1 MPITFFARRSTYLS
15 AAALLLVV
23 AAGCEQ
29 SKTANPLSPQIAGP
43 LANVDITVPK
53 ALEPG
58 TGWKIEDKNQPITL
72 LIENPSS
79 SSPRP
84 FTLRVEV
91 ATDATFANAVF
102 TANNIGPGP
111 NGRTAVRLP
120 DKLAPGRSY
129 LWRAR
134 AEDGANNSEWSA
146 AAQFDVL
153 MPIFIGTPVAKS
165 PVGNVRVESR
175 TPTLVAANAVT
186 TGPHGALFYFFQIS
200 GTDTFGGQ
208 AASAEAPVNPG
219 GETSLAIPSA
229 LPYDTTVYWRVR
241 ITDGLN
247 VGAWSKTE
255 VFRTPVAPVVVPPP
269 PPPGGGSGGGG
280 GGTGGSC
287 AGNNG
292 DAIVQ
297 CIAAKYP
304 QYLVPVGSLG
314 QRQSNMMFLRD
325 RIIEAGRCGG
335 LDLAWNLKRG
345 GPEIS
350 IDFLVHMDNGTLR
363 GIDIAFDYDNI
374 STPLKLYWGEGT
386 FPYYGGY
393 PQFSCSGV

>member
-1 MPITFFARRSTYLS
+1 MPITFFARRPRRLS
-15 AAALLLVV
+15 VAAFLLLV

-84 FTLRVEV
+84 YTLRVEV
-91 ATDATFANAVF
+91 ATDDPFTNLLF
-102 TANNIGPGP
+102 TASNIGPGP
-111 NGRTAVRLP
+111 NGRTALRLP

-129 LWRAR
+129 FWRAR

-146 AAQFDVL
+146 AAQFDIL
-153 MPIFIGTPVAKS
+153 MPISIGTPTPKS
-165 PVGNVRVESR
+165 PVANVRVTSR
-175 TPTLVAANAVT
+175 QPTLVAGNGT
-186 TGPHGALFYFFQIS
+186 STGPHGALFYFFQIS
-200 GTDTFGGQ
+200 ATDTFSSTT
-208 AASAEAPVNPG
+208 AAAEAPQSG
-219 GETSLAIPSA
+219 SGETSLAIPSP
-229 LPYDTTVYWRVR
+229 LPYDTVVFWRVR

-247 VGAWSKTE
+247 QGAWSKVE
-255 VFRTPVAPVVVPPP
+255 SFRTPVAPVVVPPP
-269 PPPGGGSGGGG
+269 PPPGGGGG

-287 AGNNG
+287 ASNNG
-292 DAIVQ
+292 NTIIQ

-304 QYLVPVGSLG
+304 GYLLPVPTVGE
-314 QRQSNMMFLRD
+314 RQANMMFIRD

-350 IDFLVHMDNGTLR
+350 IDFLAWQDGGTLR
-363 GIDIAFDYDNI
+363 GMDLAYDYDNNN
-374 STPLKLYWGEGT
+374 TKLVLTWAEGT
-386 FPYYGGY
+386 FPFYGKY